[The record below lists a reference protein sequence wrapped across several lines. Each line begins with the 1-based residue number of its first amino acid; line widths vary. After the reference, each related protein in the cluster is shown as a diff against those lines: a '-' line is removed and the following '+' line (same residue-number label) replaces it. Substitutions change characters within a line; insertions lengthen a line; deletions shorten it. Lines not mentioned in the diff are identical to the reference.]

1 MVRGWPSHEPRMA
14 MPYERWAGPLAAR
27 AAMAAVARMR
37 VDVAMVTSVM
47 RAVREAHQWRSNPPH
62 DGGGRRR

>member
-1 MVRGWPSHEPRMA
+1 
-14 MPYERWAGPLAAR
+14 
-27 AAMAAVARMR
+27 